1 MEKQRIK
8 KDLLRFFVSIVL
20 LLSLGLRAVADGIIN
35 YGYDEA
41 GNRVSAVR
49 VINLRQAET
58 DSTGKVKPMLHELT
72 YHRITIY
79 PNPTD
84 GNFSIEI
91 GTPETIEQAFIT
103 IYSMSGTI
111 IYRDDEPDAVNE
123 IDITSSPDGMYLLII
138 RIDGENSTWKIIKN

>member
-1 MEKQRIK
+1 MKRNLYSVFIP
-8 KDLLRFFVSIVL
+8 
-20 LLSLGLRAVADGIIN
+20 LLSLFLMTLFTVSVHADGIIN
-35 YGYDEA
+35 YTYDGS
-41 GNRVSAVR
+41 GNRTSAER
-49 VINLRQAET
+49 IINLRQAET

-72 YHRITIY
+72 SHRITIY

-91 GTPETIEQAFIT
+91 GAPETIEQASIT

-111 IYRDDEPDAVNE
+111 IYRNDEPDAVNE

>member
-1 MEKQRIK
+1 MKRNLYSVFIP
-8 KDLLRFFVSIVL
+8 
-20 LLSLGLRAVADGIIN
+20 LLSLFLMTLFTVSVHADGIIN
-35 YGYDEA
+35 YTYDGS
-41 GNRVSAVR
+41 GNRTSAER
-49 VINLRQAET
+49 IINLRQAET

-72 YHRITIY
+72 SHRITIY

-91 GTPETIEQAFIT
+91 GTPETIEQASIT
-103 IYSMSGTI
+103 IYNMSGTI